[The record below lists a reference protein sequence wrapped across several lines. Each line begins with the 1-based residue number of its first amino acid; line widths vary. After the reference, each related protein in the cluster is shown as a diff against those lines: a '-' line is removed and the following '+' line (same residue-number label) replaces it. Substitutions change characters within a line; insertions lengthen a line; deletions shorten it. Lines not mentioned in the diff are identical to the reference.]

1 MIELQDVSVLYS
13 GERAALSQ
21 VSLRISKGE
30 FVFVVGS
37 TGAGKSTFL
46 KLLYRE
52 EVASCGKVI
61 VAGLDLSRIRRRD
74 VPALRRRMGIV
85 FQDYG
90 LLPNKTVFEN
100 VAFALRVIGA
110 GRREIRKK
118 VAVALDSV
126 DLMRRCD
133 AFPNQ
138 LSGGEQQRVAI
149 ARALV
154 NEPPLLLADEPT
166 GNLDPDTS
174 RGIADILAQVNL
186 RGTTVVVATH
196 DKHIVDT
203 MRRRVVEFDRSR
215 IVRDQADSTYHR
227 DDAVI
232 HDRLLA
238 SMARAIR
245 PTFAGDS

>member
-1 MIELQDVSVLYS
+1 MIELQDVSVLYP
-13 GERAALSQ
+13 GERAALSH
-21 VSLRISKGE
+21 VSLRVTKGE

-46 KLLYRE
+46 KLLYHE
-52 EVASCGKVI
+52 EVATSGKVI
-61 VAGLDLSRIRRRD
+61 VAGQNLAQMRRRD
-74 VPALRRRMGIV
+74 VPQLRRRKGIV

-90 LLPNKTVFEN
+90 LLPGMTVFEN

-118 VAVALDSV
+118 VPVALDAV
-126 DLMRRCD
+126 GLTRRCD

-166 GNLDPDTS
+166 GNLDPETT

-186 RGTTVVVATH
+186 RGTTVIVATH
-196 DKHIVDT
+196 DKQIVDT
-203 MRRRVVEFDRSR
+203 MRQRVVEFDHGRV
-215 IVRDQADSTYHR
+215 VRDQYQSTYHR
-227 DDAVI
+227 EDGLV

-238 SMARAIR
+238 SMASAIR
-245 PTFAGDS
+245 R